1 MLRRTLLL
9 GASVVVLL
17 LALGFVMYLRNP
29 APIVPAIDTDVL
41 AASPA
46 KPMVVKLH
54 AQWCAVC
61 MVTKDIWS
69 QIEKT
74 YAGRVN
80 LVVLDFTTQ
89 ASTDASRAEAARLGL
104 TKVFDEY
111 EGVTGTIL
119 VVDGRTR
126 GVTADIG
133 GRRDFAEYR
142 AAIDAMLASTTR

>member
-1 MLRRTLLL
+1 MLRRTLLV

-17 LALGFVMYLRNP
+17 VAFGFVMYLRNP
-29 APIVPAIDTDVL
+29 APVVPAIPTDVL
-41 AASPA
+41 AASPG

-69 QIEKT
+69 QIEAT

-80 LVVLDFTTQ
+80 LVVLDFTNQ
-89 ASTDASRAEAARLGL
+89 ATTDASRTEAARLGL
-104 TKVFDEY
+104 NEVFDED

-119 VVDGRTR
+119 VVDGKTR

-133 GRRDFAEYR
+133 GNRDFAEYR
-142 AAIDAMLASTTR
+142 SAIDAMLARA